1 MAEPGRADESA
12 HHAVPPVPSATPRM
26 KLRYRVLSGG
36 FSAAEQVLPRAW
48 PDLSARAIE
57 RAAGVSMSAS
67 SRLGLE
73 RLAESLA
80 RETRLSLFGRVSVR
94 YDLVRLARNAA
105 LIERMH
111 EATPSISTTPVERPV
126 FILGLPRSGTTF
138 LHELLARDPDVM
150 VPRVWQTISPAPRKR
165 DFDPAASDV
174 VRRTGR
180 QLDTFAGLAPGF
192 RDVHPI
198 GPDSPQE
205 CSEITAQVFQSLRFD
220 TTFRVP
226 SYLAWLDKHGHD
238 EAFAFHAR
246 FLQAMQHGVGARF
259 WALKCP
265 DHTFSLDAI
274 LRTYPDA
281 RFVIVH
287 RDPVHV
293 FASVA
298 HLTEVL
304 RRPFLRG
311 IDPEEI
317 GRQVTER
324 WIEGADKLVDF
335 DRRSDLPESQKIH
348 VHYEQLTADPLA
360 TIARIYG
367 HFGETLS
374 DAAAEAMRARLAAR
388 PRGGYGR
395 NRYRLADFGINAD
408 RLRPRFASYC
418 EYFDVMPS
426 AAG

>member
-1 MAEPGRADESA
+1 MVEPGRAEEAS
-12 HHAVPPVPSATPRM
+12 HQAVPPVPAAPPAM
-26 KLRYRVLSGG
+26 ALPYRLLSGG
-36 FSAAEQVLPRAW
+36 FSVAERVLPRRW
-48 PDLSARAIE
+48 PDLSAPAIA
-57 RAAGVSMSAS
+57 RAADVTMSGSA
-67 SRLGLE
+67 RLGLE
-73 RLAESLA
+73 RLADSLA

-111 EATPSISTTPVERPV
+111 AAVPAMAAVPVARPV

-138 LHELLARDPDVM
+138 LHGLLARDPEVM
-150 VPRVWQTISPAPRKR
+150 VPRVWQTISPAPRPR
-165 DFDPAASDV
+165 DFDPARSEV

-220 TTFRVP
+220 TTFRIP
-226 SYLAWLDKHGHD
+226 SYLAWLDDHGHD

-311 IDPEEI
+311 IDPAEI

-324 WIEGADKLVDF
+324 WIEGADRLVAF
-335 DRRSDLPESQKIH
+335 DRRDGLPESRKIH
-348 VHYEQLTADPLA
+348 VHYRQLTEDPLA
-360 TIARIYG
+360 TVAAIYG

-374 DAAAEAMRARLAAR
+374 EPAAAAMQAQLAAK

-395 NRYRLADFGINAD
+395 NRYRLADFGINPE
-408 RLRPRFASYC
+408 RLRPRFAGYC
-418 EYFDVMPS
+418 EYFDVAPS